1 MSRGRRVTTSKTSSR
16 QTREAQVEERACA
29 RSGRRKSVRSRQSE
43 PLNSETSD
51 PLGVFR
57 SSAAVG
63 GRIRE
68 SRPVPDT
75 AGRGESNHE
84 SQRTQNEE
92 LARRKATSKWARAG
106 ARAIRR
112 QERAVRRRERADF
125 CASRSDVASETPKRK
140 EHAEENRNEPWDRHG
155 WLRGAL
161 VSILGST
168 TAPGGY
174 FGSRYDG
181 FGARGASS
189 SESPL

>member
-1 MSRGRRVTTSKTSSR
+1 VSRRRRVSTSKTSSR
-16 QTREAQVEERACA
+16 QTRGAVAVERACA
-29 RSGRRKSVRSRQSE
+29 RAGRRKGVRSRHSE
-43 PLNSETSD
+43 LLNSETSD

-63 GRIRE
+63 GRIRQ

-75 AGRGESNHE
+75 AERGESNHE
-84 SQRTQNEE
+84 SQRTQNED
-92 LARRKATSKWARAG
+92 LARRNATSKSARAG
-106 ARAIRR
+106 ARATRR
-112 QERAVRRRERADF
+112 KGGVVWRRERADF
-125 CASRSDVASETPKRK
+125 CAPRSDAASETPKRK
-140 EHAEENRNEPWDRHG
+140 EHAEENRNEPRDRHG

-174 FGSRYDG
+174 FGSRRAD
-181 FGARGASS
+181 FGARGASF